1 MRKNKKEKLFSLLES
16 YGEAHSTIRN
26 LIIQEKYSQAVS
38 LMALCQEG
46 IDKIE
51 QDCLREL
58 DRIKKDEKQD
68 EKDGLENLSELCMN
82 YQKALFLSS
91 ECISGG
97 EFDHLKVEEIEEQ
110 SLEESK
116 REKIRQE
123 SDKKRKQREA
133 FGFLDEAER
142 ISQSLE
148 EIIRNIPLHSQIL
161 FLPYKASMWDSMESV
176 YFAAMKDPSCEAL
189 VMPITYFERKKD
201 LSFGEA
207 INERDKFLSFIPLL
221 EESFPFEEERPDVI
235 YIHNPYDDWNYLS
248 SVHPRYYSENLKK
261 YTENLVYIPY
271 DTSMGIASFGN
282 IEMSVFNH
290 MDYMVVQNEE
300 HKRSLPEVAQK
311 KAVILGSP
319 KYDQIIANKENPPAM
334 PEYWKGIASGR
345 ELIYFNSTIGEM
357 LEDTESFLQKMEY
370 IFVLIKDHPRYCLLW
385 RPHPLLESTFRTM
398 RNNDLPRYITLKN
411 KFIAEKIGIYD
422 DAAEIDRAVSLS
434 SAYIGSAISSVVSL
448 FAVAEKPIM
457 ILDNSLHDLKA
468 LEEDRGCTFLRKIL
482 FESGVLQHFNDSGM
496 EKKRNKGKKDS
507 VCESQAFIRYSPQ
520 DGDAAVV
527 YEGRFLLLPHKKGD
541 AIVVDKL
548 KLIDWGL
555 PEKELKVLPADEY
568 GEAYFQGGKWI
579 LCPRA
584 GNNFMILEEGKGRRK
599 ICLSRVL
606 TKPNAFSGSYRIGD
620 YIFCIAENYPCSI
633 RFSLKNYG
641 IKEIT
646 NERIRKPQEINKEEK
661 ETIQETQIIFNFS
674 PDELLTGFLPWR
686 KFLYGLQETILYTLE
701 DFLDNK
707 TLSLPFDQEFS
718 HSKAREIAEN
728 IGNTGEKVHHYFQ
741 DLILS

>member
-1 MRKNKKEKLFSLLES
+1 MRKNKKIKLLSLLES

-26 LIIQEKYSQAVS
+26 LIIQEKHSQAVS

-58 DRIKKDEKQD
+58 DRIKKDEK
-68 EKDGLENLSELCMN
+68 DGLKNLSELCMN

-91 ECISGG
+91 ECISGD
-97 EFDHLKVEEIEEQ
+97 EFEVHKD
-110 SLEESK
+110 
-116 REKIRQE
+116 
-123 SDKKRKQREA
+123 EA
-133 FGFLDEAER
+133 FVYLDEAER
-142 ISQSLE
+142 ISQSVE

-176 YFAAMKDPSCEAL
+176 YLAAVKDPSCEAL
-189 VMPITYFERKKD
+189 VMPITYFERTED
-201 LSFGEA
+201 LSLGEA
-207 INERDKFLSFIPLL
+207 INERDKFPSSIPLL
-221 EESFPFEEERPDVI
+221 EESFPFEEERPDII
-235 YIHNPYDDWNYLS
+235 YIHNPYDDWNYVS

-261 YTENLVYIPY
+261 FTENLVYIPY
-271 DTSMGIASFGN
+271 FGTMGLCTWGDDILSAYS
-282 IEMSVFNH
+282 H

-300 HKRSLPEVAQK
+300 HKRSLPELAQK
-311 KAVILGSP
+311 KAIILGSP
-319 KYDQIIANKENPPAM
+319 KFDRVIASKKKPPVVPNA
-334 PEYWKGIASGR
+334 WKDIASGR
-345 ELIYFNSTIGEM
+345 ELLYFNSTIGEM

-370 IFVLIKDHPRYCLLW
+370 IFVLMKDHPRYCLLW

-398 RNNDLPRYITLKN
+398 RKNDLPRYITLKN

-422 DAAEIDRAVSLS
+422 DTADIDRAVGLS
-434 SAYIGSAISSVVSL
+434 SLYIGSAVSSVVSL

-482 FESGVLQHFNDSGM
+482 FESGVLQHFNDAGK
-496 EKKRNKGKKDS
+496 EQERNKGQKDS
-507 VCESQAFIRYSPQ
+507 VCESQGFIRYSPK
-520 DGDAAVV
+520 DGDSAVV
-527 YEGRFLLLPHKKGD
+527 YEGRFLLLPHKEGD

-555 PEKELKVLPADEY
+555 SEEELKVLPADEY

-579 LCPRA
+579 LCPRG
-584 GNNFMILEEGKGRRK
+584 GNDFMILEEGKGRRK
-599 ICLSRVL
+599 ICLSRVS
-606 TKPNAFSGSYRIGD
+606 TKPNAFSGS
-620 YIFCIAENYPCSI
+620 
-633 RFSLKNYG
+633 
-641 IKEIT
+641 
-646 NERIRKPQEINKEEK
+646 

-707 TLSLPFDQEFS
+707 PLSLPFDQEFS
-718 HSKAREIAEN
+718 HGKVREITEN
-728 IGNTGEKVHHYFQ
+728 IGNTGEKIHHFFQ
-741 DLILS
+741 DLVLS

>member
-1 MRKNKKEKLFSLLES
+1 M
-16 YGEAHSTIRN
+16 
-26 LIIQEKYSQAVS
+26 
-38 LMALCQEG
+38 
-46 IDKIE
+46 
-51 QDCLREL
+51 
-58 DRIKKDEKQD
+58 
-68 EKDGLENLSELCMN
+68 
-82 YQKALFLSS
+82 
-91 ECISGG
+91 
-97 EFDHLKVEEIEEQ
+97 
-110 SLEESK
+110 
-116 REKIRQE
+116 
-123 SDKKRKQREA
+123 
-133 FGFLDEAER
+133 
-142 ISQSLE
+142 
-148 EIIRNIPLHSQIL
+148 
-161 FLPYKASMWDSMESV
+161 
-176 YFAAMKDPSCEAL
+176 
-189 VMPITYFERKKD
+189 
-201 LSFGEA
+201 
-207 INERDKFLSFIPLL
+207 
-221 EESFPFEEERPDVI
+221 
-235 YIHNPYDDWNYLS
+235 S

-271 DTSMGIASFGN
+271 DTSMGLSSFGN

-300 HKRSLPEVAQK
+300 HKRSLPELAQK
-311 KAVILGSP
+311 KAIILGSP
-319 KYDQIIANKENPPAM
+319 KFDRVIASKKKPPVVPNA
-334 PEYWKGIASGR
+334 WKDIASGR
-345 ELIYFNSTIGEM
+345 ELLYFNSTIGEM

-370 IFVLIKDHPRYCLLW
+370 IFVLMKDHPRYCLLW

-398 RNNDLPRYITLKN
+398 RKNDLPRYSTLKN

-422 DAAEIDRAVSLS
+422 DTAEIERAVSLS
-434 SAYIGSAISSVVSL
+434 SAYIGSATSSVVSL
-448 FAVAEKPIM
+448 FAVAEKPIL

-482 FESGVLQHFNDSGM
+482 FESGVLQHFNDSGK
-496 EKKRNKGKKDS
+496 EQKRNKGQKDS

-527 YEGRFLLLPHKKGD
+527 YEGRFLLLPHKEGD
-541 AIVVDKL
+541 AILVDKL
-548 KLIDWGL
+548 KFIDWGL

-584 GNNFMILEEGKGRRK
+584 GNDFMILEEGKERRK
-599 ICLSRVL
+599 ICLSRVS
-606 TKPNAFSGSYRIGD
+606 TKPNAFSGSYRVGD
-620 YIFCIAENYPCSI
+620 YIFCIAENYPCSV

-707 TLSLPFDQEFS
+707 PLSLPFDQEFS
-718 HSKAREIAEN
+718 HGKVREITEN
-728 IGNTGEKVHHYFQ
+728 IGNTGEKIHHYFQ
-741 DLILS
+741 DLVLS

>member
-51 QDCLREL
+51 QDALREL
-58 DRIKKDEKQD
+58 DRIKKDEKKD
-68 EKDGLENLSELCMN
+68 GKDGLENLSELCMH

-97 EFDHLKVEEIEEQ
+97 EFDNLKDKEIEEH
-110 SLEESK
+110 SLKERK

-123 SDKKRKQREA
+123 SEKKRKLGEA

-142 ISQSLE
+142 ISQSVE

-161 FLPYKASMWDSMESV
+161 FLPYKASMWDSMEYV
-176 YFAAMKDPSCEAL
+176 YLSAVQDPSCEAL
-189 VMPITYFERKKD
+189 VMPITYFERKED
-201 LSFGEA
+201 LSLGEA
-207 INERDKFLSFIPLL
+207 INERDKFPSSIPLV

-235 YIHNPYDDWNYLS
+235 YIHNPYDDWNYVS

-300 HKRSLPEVAQK
+300 HKRSLPELVQK
-311 KAVILGSP
+311 KAIILGSP
-319 KYDQIIANKENPPAM
+319 KFDRVIASKKKPPVM
-334 PEYWKGIASGR
+334 PNAWKDIASGR
-345 ELIYFNSTIGEM
+345 ELLYFNSAIGEM

-370 IFVLIKDHPRYCLLW
+370 IFVLMKAHPRYCLLW

-398 RNNDLPRYITLKN
+398 RKNDLPRYSTLKN

-422 DAAEIDRAVSLS
+422 DTAEIDRAVSLS
-434 SAYIGSAISSVVSL
+434 SAYIGSATSSVVSL
-448 FAVAEKPIM
+448 FAVAEKPII

-468 LEEDRGCTFLRKIL
+468 LEEDRGCSFLRKIL

-496 EKKRNKGKKDS
+496 EKKRNKEQKDS

-520 DGDAAVV
+520 DGDAAVI
-527 YEGRFLLLPHKKGD
+527 YEGRFLLLPHKEGD
-541 AIVVDKL
+541 AILVDKL

-599 ICLSRVL
+599 IYLSRVS
-606 TKPNAFSGSYRIGD
+606 TKPNAFSGSYRVGD
-620 YIFCIAENYPCSI
+620 YIFCGAENYPCSI

-646 NERIRKPQEINKEEK
+646 NVRIRRPQEINKEEK
-661 ETIQETQIIFNFS
+661 QTIQETQIIFNFS

-686 KFLYGLQETILYTLE
+686 KCLYGLQETILYTLK

-707 TLSLPFDQEFS
+707 PLSLPYDQDFS
-718 HSKAREIAEN
+718 HSKVREIADN
-728 IGNTGEKVHHYFQ
+728 IGDTGEKVYHYFQ
-741 DLILS
+741 DLVLS

>member
-1 MRKNKKEKLFSLLES
+1 MRKNKKIKLLSLLES

-26 LIIQEKYSQAVS
+26 LIIQEKHSQAVS

-58 DRIKKDEKQD
+58 DRIKKDEK
-68 EKDGLENLSELCMN
+68 DGLKNLSELCMN

-91 ECISGG
+91 ECISGD
-97 EFDHLKVEEIEEQ
+97 EFEVHKD
-110 SLEESK
+110 
-116 REKIRQE
+116 
-123 SDKKRKQREA
+123 EA
-133 FGFLDEAER
+133 FVYLDEAER
-142 ISQSLE
+142 ISQSVE

-176 YFAAMKDPSCEAL
+176 YLAAVKDPSCEAL
-189 VMPITYFERKKD
+189 VMPITYFERKED

-207 INERDKFLSFIPLL
+207 INERDKFPSSIPLV

-235 YIHNPYDDWNYLS
+235 YIHNPYDDWNYVS

-300 HKRSLPEVAQK
+300 HKGSLPELAQK
-311 KAVILGSP
+311 KAIILGSP
-319 KYDQIIANKENPPAM
+319 KFDRVIASKKKPPVM
-334 PEYWKGIASGR
+334 PNAWKGIASGR
-345 ELIYFNSTIGEM
+345 ELLYFNSTIGEM

-398 RNNDLPRYITLKN
+398 RKNDLPRYSTLKN

-422 DAAEIDRAVSLS
+422 DTAEIDRAVILS
-434 SAYIGSAISSVVSL
+434 SAYIGSATSSVVSL
-448 FAVAEKPIM
+448 FAVAEKPIL

-482 FESGVLQHFNDSGM
+482 FESGVLQHFNDAGK
-496 EKKRNKGKKDS
+496 EQKRNKGQKDS

-527 YEGRFLLLPHKKGD
+527 YEGRFLLLPHKEGD

-555 PEKELKVLPADEY
+555 SEEEIKVLPADEY

-599 ICLSRVL
+599 ICLSRVS
-606 TKPNAFSGSYRIGD
+606 TKPNAFSGS
-620 YIFCIAENYPCSI
+620 
-633 RFSLKNYG
+633 
-641 IKEIT
+641 
-646 NERIRKPQEINKEEK
+646 

-707 TLSLPFDQEFS
+707 PLSLPFDQEFS
-718 HSKAREIAEN
+718 HGKVREITEN
-728 IGNTGEKVHHYFQ
+728 IGDTGEKVYHYFQ

>member
-1 MRKNKKEKLFSLLES
+1 MRKNKKEKLLSLLEG

-51 QDCLREL
+51 QDCLREF
-58 DRIKKDEKQD
+58 DRIKKDEKKDKKKDEKKD
-68 EKDGLENLSELCMN
+68 EKDKLKNLSELCMN
-82 YQKALFLSS
+82 YLKALFLSS
-91 ECISGG
+91 ECISGD
-97 EFDHLKVEEIEEQ
+97 EFEVHKD
-110 SLEESK
+110 
-116 REKIRQE
+116 
-123 SDKKRKQREA
+123 EA
-133 FGFLDEAER
+133 FVYLDEAER
-142 ISQSLE
+142 ISQSVE

-176 YFAAMKDPSCEAL
+176 YLSAVQDPSCEAL
-189 VMPITYFERKKD
+189 VMPITYFERKED

-207 INERDKFLSFIPLL
+207 INERDKFPSSIPLV
-221 EESFPFEEERPDVI
+221 EETFPFEEERPDVI
-235 YIHNPYDDWNYLS
+235 YIHNPYDDWNYVS

-300 HKRSLPEVAQK
+300 HKRSLPELAQK
-311 KAVILGSP
+311 KAIILGSP
-319 KYDQIIANKENPPAM
+319 KFDRVIASKKKPPVM
-334 PEYWKGIASGR
+334 PNAWKDIASGR
-345 ELIYFNSTIGEM
+345 ELLYFNSTIGEM

-370 IFVLIKDHPRYCLLW
+370 IFVLMKAHPRYCLLW

-398 RNNDLPRYITLKN
+398 RKNDLPRYSTLKN

-422 DAAEIDRAVSLS
+422 DIAEIDRAVSLS
-434 SAYIGSAISSVVSL
+434 STYIGSATSSVVSL
-448 FAVAEKPIM
+448 FAVAEKPIL

-482 FESGVLQHFNDSGM
+482 FESGVLQHFNDAGM
-496 EKKRNKGKKDS
+496 EKKRNKGKRDS

-520 DGDAAVV
+520 DGDVAVV
-527 YEGRFLLLPHKKGD
+527 YEGRFLFLPHKEGD
-541 AIVVDKL
+541 TIVVDKL

-584 GNNFMILEEGKGRRK
+584 GNNFMILEEGKERRK

-606 TKPNAFSGSYRIGD
+606 TKPNAFSGSYRVGD

>member
-1 MRKNKKEKLFSLLES
+1 MRKNKREKLLFLLES

-26 LIIQEKYSQAVS
+26 MIIQEKHSQAVS

-58 DRIKKDEKQD
+58 DRIKKDEKKD
-68 EKDGLENLSELCMN
+68 EKDDLENLSELCMH

-91 ECISGG
+91 ECISGDG
-97 EFDHLKVEEIEEQ
+97 FDNLKDKEIEEHP
-110 SLEESK
+110 LKESK

-123 SDKKRKQREA
+123 SDKKRKLGEA

-142 ISQSLE
+142 ISKIIE

-176 YFAAMKDPSCEAL
+176 YLAAVQDPSCEAL
-189 VMPITYFERKKD
+189 VMPITYFERTED

-207 INERDKFLSFIPLL
+207 INERDKFPSSILL
-221 EESFPFEEERPDVI
+221 VEESFPFEEERPDVI
-235 YIHNPYDDWNYLS
+235 YIHNPYDDWNYVS

-261 YTENLVYIPY
+261 FTENLVYIPY
-271 DTSMGIASFGN
+271 FGTMGLCTWGDDILSAYG
-282 IEMSVFNH
+282 H

-300 HKRSLPEVAQK
+300 HKRSLPELAQK
-311 KAVILGSP
+311 KAIILGCP
-319 KYDQIIANKENPPAM
+319 KFDRVIASKKKPHVM
-334 PEYWKGIASGR
+334 PNAWKGIASGR
-345 ELIYFNSTIGEM
+345 ELLYFNSAIGEM

-370 IFVLIKDHPRYCLLW
+370 IFVLMKEHPRYCLLW
-385 RPHPLLESTFRTM
+385 RPHPLLESTFLTM
-398 RNNDLPRYITLKN
+398 RNKDLPRYIALKN

-422 DAAEIDRAVSLS
+422 DTAEIDRAVSLS
-434 SAYIGSAISSVVSL
+434 FAYIGSATSSVVSL
-448 FAVAEKPIM
+448 FAVAEKPIL
-457 ILDNSLHDLKA
+457 ILDDSLHDLKA

-482 FESGVLQHFNDSGM
+482 FESGVLQHFNDSW
-496 EKKRNKGKKDS
+496 KDQKRNEGQKDS
-507 VCESQAFIRYSPQ
+507 VCESQGFIRYSPQ

-527 YEGRFLLLPHKKGD
+527 YEGRFLLLPHKEGD

-548 KLIDWGL
+548 KLIDLGL
-555 PEKELKVLPADEY
+555 SEEEIKVLPADEY
-568 GEAYFQGGKWI
+568 GEAYFHGGTWI

-599 ICLSRVL
+599 ICLSRVS
-606 TKPNAFSGSYRIGD
+606 TKPNAFSGSYRVGD
-620 YIFCIAENYPCSI
+620 CIFCGAENYTCSI
-633 RFSLKNYG
+633 RFSLKNYE

-686 KFLYGLQETILYTLE
+686 KFLYGLQETILYTLK

-707 TLSLPFDQEFS
+707 PLSLPYDQDFS
-718 HSKAREIAEN
+718 HSKVREIADN
-728 IGNTGEKVHHYFQ
+728 IGDTGEKVYHYFQ
-741 DLILS
+741 DLVLS